1 MNFNDAT
8 YLATIKAIRDAIER
22 TTNLINDF
30 TETVSS
36 FLVLKSIQIA
46 MTIRESIA
54 RFKAAANLTLT
65 LIREE
70 LKGYLAPI
78 LFFKRGAAWHNH
90 VKGPMHK
97 FAASV
102 SSDKLLSADQ
112 WEGAAGNRYRE
123 ATADQKP
130 AGEACATIGSQMGTQ
145 LMWCAG
151 GGLAFYTAIAVALG
165 KFIVALVRCAAAA
178 TTGAGSILAPIA
190 AAAASIATT
199 SQIIAAC
206 VTLATFLTT
215 QVTTIN
221 QLNSVFSEF
230 PYSHWPSG
238 TSKK

>member
-22 TTNLINDF
+22 TTNLIDDF
-30 TETVSS
+30 TQTVSS

-151 GGLAFYTAIAVALG
+151 GGLEFYTAIAVALG
-165 KFIVALVRCAAAA
+165 AIIEPAPVVAAAA
-178 TTGAGSILAPIA
+178 QRTSATMNSPKATAIA
-190 AAAASIATT
+190 
-199 SQIIAAC
+199 
-206 VTLATFLTT
+206 V
-215 QVTTIN
+215 
-221 QLNSVFSEF
+221 
-230 PYSHWPSG
+230 
-238 TSKK
+238 